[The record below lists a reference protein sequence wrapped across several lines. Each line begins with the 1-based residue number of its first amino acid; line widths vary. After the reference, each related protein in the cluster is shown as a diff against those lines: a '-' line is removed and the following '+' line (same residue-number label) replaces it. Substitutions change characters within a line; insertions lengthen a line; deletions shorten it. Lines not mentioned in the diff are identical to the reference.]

1 MDTAVRPS
9 ARPLRVALDLV
20 GVAFA
25 AVYLAT
31 FVARNVRLQ
40 WDART
45 YLWAAH
51 AALAGLDPYRL
62 DHLARVAGHRPVSL
76 PFVYP
81 PVALLPFL
89 GLSALPIETALA
101 VWIGFKV
108 ALLAGLV
115 VLWRRLDPRV
125 EWLPLAVVAVFGF
138 NGAALWDLRAGN
150 VALLEAA
157 GIWAGLAAFVAGRR
171 GLFAACVVAAS
182 TFKLA
187 PVVFLLLLLVPT
199 DGRRPRPGLFALAL
213 GAWLACVAA
222 PFLIGPGR
230 HWSGFLTNLG
240 EPIPVGE
247 SNPSVCALFLAYAR
261 PWMGSEP
268 LAQRAALAAWIAF
281 VLTMLAASVAWLRD
295 TWRGADPRRWAYAAV
310 GLFLLI
316 EPRPMAYGY
325 VLLLPVSFALAPR
338 PFDRPLG
345 RLGLALILCA
355 QGWAR
360 SAKIPAMATL
370 AQFTPALLWTALW
383 LLTVRAGPAA
393 APTRPPTSAFSAPAP
408 E

>member
-125 EWLPLAVVAVFGF
+125 EWLPLAVVAVFRF

-150 VALLEAA
+150 
-157 GIWAGLAAFVAGRR
+157 
-171 GLFAACVVAAS
+171 
-182 TFKLA
+182 
-187 PVVFLLLLLVPT
+187 
-199 DGRRPRPGLFALAL
+199 
-213 GAWLACVAA
+213 
-222 PFLIGPGR
+222 
-230 HWSGFLTNLG
+230 
-240 EPIPVGE
+240 
-247 SNPSVCALFLAYAR
+247 
-261 PWMGSEP
+261 
-268 LAQRAALAAWIAF
+268 
-281 VLTMLAASVAWLRD
+281 
-295 TWRGADPRRWAYAAV
+295 
-310 GLFLLI
+310 
-316 EPRPMAYGY
+316 
-325 VLLLPVSFALAPR
+325 
-338 PFDRPLG
+338 
-345 RLGLALILCA
+345 
-355 QGWAR
+355 
-360 SAKIPAMATL
+360 
-370 AQFTPALLWTALW
+370 
-383 LLTVRAGPAA
+383 
-393 APTRPPTSAFSAPAP
+393 
-408 E
+408 